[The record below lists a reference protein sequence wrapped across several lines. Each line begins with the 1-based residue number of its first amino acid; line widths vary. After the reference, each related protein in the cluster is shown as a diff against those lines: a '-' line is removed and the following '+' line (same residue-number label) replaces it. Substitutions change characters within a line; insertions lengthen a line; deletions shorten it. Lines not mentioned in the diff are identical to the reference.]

1 MKTAIEELVSRQTED
16 TRLECPTCSPE
27 RKHRN
32 TKTLSV
38 TVRPHEIL
46 YKCHHC
52 DEAGAIRPEKLNI
65 PVKPFKKKVS
75 QIATAINNDNAV
87 IEKFFAGRGITFT
100 DMSKLPAMTIGHR
113 YFDGHGK
120 LPAIGFVYGSVDQ
133 PDAIKW
139 RALEV
144 KAFTQQNAARSFYGL
159 DRLEPGAKE
168 IVIVEGEADAVALAS
183 IGIVALSCPN
193 GAPMKVSAGK
203 ISPEEDVKFQYL
215 WEARDI
221 FDAAEKVV
229 LACDGDPAGDA
240 LTEEIARRIGRERTH
255 RAQYPEGCKDITDVI
270 REHGPVVARQVID
283 GAELMPLVGVYDA
296 KDYSKQLHE
305 IFHKGLG
312 KGESTGFESVD
323 ELWSISPG
331 RLSVI
336 TGQPNSGKSS
346 FVDHV
351 MMNLAK
357 NADWKFAVA
366 SFENPPSVH
375 LSKLAEIHTAKPFYT
390 GPNPRMTESDL
401 NAAMDFISK
410 HFVFLESRDGSLPT
424 IDSLL
429 QRCKAAILR
438 LGVRGLVI
446 DPYNFLDLG
455 KSESEHQAI
464 NTMLTK
470 VTSFAKAH
478 DVHVF
483 FVAHPAKIYP
493 RDDGS
498 MPVVKG
504 VHVSGSSAW
513 FAKTDFGITVHRNHG
528 KGPVEIHCWKAR
540 FKWEGQQGMCRLGFD
555 VLTGRYHEVEAV
567 EDVDLDDLEF

>member
-1 MKTAIEELVSRQTED
+1 MNAIEELVSRQMED
-16 TRLECPTCSPE
+16 TRLECPTCAPH

-52 DEAGAIRPEKLNI
+52 DEAGSVRPEKLNI

-75 QIATAINNDNAV
+75 QITTEINSDNVV
-87 IEKFFAGRGITFT
+87 IEKFFAGRGITIS
-100 DMSKLPAMTIGHR
+100 DMSKMPAMITGHR
-113 YFDGHGK
+113 YFEGHGK
-120 LPAIGFVYGSVDQ
+120 LPAIGFVYGSKDQ
-133 PDAIKW
+133 PDAVKW
-139 RALEV
+139 RALEK

-203 ISPEEDVKFQYL
+203 IAPEEDVKFSYL
-215 WEARDI
+215 WESRDI
-221 FDAAEKVV
+221 FDTAEKVI
-229 LACDGDPAGDA
+229 LACDGDAAGDA

-255 RAQYPEGCKDITDVI
+255 RAKYPDGCKDITDVI
-270 REHGPVVARQVID
+270 REHGPVVAKEVIEK
-283 GAELMPLVGVYDA
+283 AELMPLVGVYDA

-305 IFHKGLG
+305 IYRKGLG
-312 KGESTGFESVD
+312 KGESTGFPSVD

-346 FVDHV
+346 FADAV
-351 MMNLAK
+351 MMNLARQS
-357 NADWKFAVA
+357 DWKFAVA

-375 LSKLAEIHTAKPFYT
+375 LSKLAEIYTGLPFYT
-390 GPNPRMTESDL
+390 GPNPRMKEADL
-401 NAAMDFISK
+401 NEAMDFISK
-410 HFVFLESRDGSLPT
+410 HFVFLESRDGSMPT
-424 IDSLL
+424 IDSVLG
-429 QRCKAAILR
+429 RCKAAILR
-438 LGVRGLVI
+438 LGVRGLII

-455 KSESEHQAI
+455 KTESEHQAI

-470 VTSFAKAH
+470 VTTFAKAH
-478 DVHVF
+478 DIHVF

-493 RDDGS
+493 REDGT

-513 FAKTDFGITVHRNHG
+513 FSKTDFGITVHRPHN

-540 FKWEGQQGMCRLGFD
+540 FKWEGQQGQTRLGYD
-555 VLTGRYHEVEAV
+555 VLTGRYHELE
-567 EDVDLDDLEF
+567 ETGDVDLDDLEF